1 MRETLSFY
9 VLKLPL
15 IFTLIIIGL
24 ALDLFIQLPY
34 CLMCTWDR
42 LRGKRF

>member
-1 MRETLSFY
+1 MRETLAFY

-15 IFTLIIIGL
+15 LFTLIIIGL
-24 ALDLFIQLPY
+24 TLDFFVQLPY
-34 CLMCTWDR
+34 RLMCTWDR